1 MKIGIVGVGAVGTAC
16 AFALI
21 MRGATREIV
30 LLNRTRKRAEAVA
43 TDMRYGTPLSPVTDI
58 RDGDYEDLAGAGL
71 VMITAGVNEKTGG
84 ATDRNDPAGRLKL
97 LDDNVKVYEEIVPQI
112 ARAAPNAV
120 LLIVTDPPDPLADHA
135 RRLAG
140 HERVLSTG
148 TYLDT
153 LRFRVH
159 LARELGVSP
168 ASVEAL
174 VVGEH
179 GTSQVFLWSS
189 ARVAGVPILD
199 EIERRGQRRHE
210 FRKRIE
216 ADVRYANITIIE
228 GNNASQYGIGM
239 VSARIAEII
248 LRDERA
254 LIPIG
259 SYHAAYGATLSL
271 PSIVGRDGILEVIEP
286 DMSDDERQALRRS
299 AETIRKAEMHQAS

>member
-1 MKIGIVGVGAVGTAC
+1 MKVGIVGVGAVGAAC
-16 AFALI
+16 ALASIL
-21 MRGATREIV
+21 RGATGEIV
-30 LLNRTRKRAEAVA
+30 LLNRTRKRAKAVA
-43 TDMRYGTPLSPVTDI
+43 TDMRYGTPLSPLTEI
-58 RDGDYEDLAGAGL
+58 RDGDYEDLAGADL
-71 VMITAGVNEKTGG
+71 IMITAGVNERTGG
-84 ATDRNDPAGRLKL
+84 ATDRNDPVGRLKL
-97 LDDNVKVYEEIVPQI
+97 LDANVKVYEEIVPQI

-148 TYLDT
+148 TYLDS
-153 LRFRVH
+153 LRFRLH
-159 LARELGVSP
+159 LAEELGVSP
-168 ASVEAL
+168 ASVQAL

-189 ARVAGVPILD
+189 ASVAGVPIL
-199 EIERRGQRRHE
+199 EEMERRGQRRHE

-254 LIPIG
+254 IIPIG
-259 SYHAAYGATLSL
+259 SYHEAYGATLSL
-271 PSIVGRDGILEVIEP
+271 PSVVGRTGIIEVIEP
-286 DMSDDERQALRRS
+286 DMSDDERQALQRS
-299 AETIRKAEMHQAS
+299 AETIRKAEMHLAS